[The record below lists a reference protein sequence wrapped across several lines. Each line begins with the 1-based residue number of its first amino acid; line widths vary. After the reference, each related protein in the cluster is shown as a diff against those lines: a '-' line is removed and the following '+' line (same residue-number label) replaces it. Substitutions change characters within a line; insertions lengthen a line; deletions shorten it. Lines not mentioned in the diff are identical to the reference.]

1 MTLEKTYFQ
10 QIMRAATSAVALSAL
25 LLSGCG
31 SGMVSSITGGSLI
44 TSTHTTD
51 TQALITD
58 APADQVLCLSVTV
71 DSIRMYNAAGNY
83 AEVLTTPARI
93 DASHLDAVQEPLRE
107 PLKIPQDTYTSA
119 SITVENPVV
128 AYVDSTGKVIRTAAT
143 LTSGVDVVTF
153 AAPITVTATS
163 APISFDLL
171 VGQSVSIS
179 GTTVSV
185 TPTFNVTTIPLASN
199 PTHGGNGK
207 VSDIQGAVV
216 STSSAGLVIQ
226 IASGAQIKL
235 AIDAHTEFQ
244 GFASL
249 SALTAGQ
256 LVEADVAVQPDGSL
270 LALRIHLCP
279 PNVGNLLTGPVTA
292 LSGSPLTGF
301 TIVLR
306 QPLGPGVGTSGLGTP
321 YAITVNSSTTY
332 AISARIGTLPTLPFP
347 ALFSAAKLSLGQNVQ
362 VGASAVNAT
371 AATATAATVTLEPQ
385 TVGGTVASISTASGL
400 TTYTV
405 TLPATSALG
414 TLTGATS
421 VVVYIAANSQMAN
434 STPIAVGSTVRFNGL
449 LFNDAGTL
457 RLVTVECHDGPP
469 SAPPQRH

>member
-1 MTLEKTYFQ
+1 MTLARTCFQ
-10 QIMRAATSAVALSAL
+10 QLLRGMTAATALSAL
-25 LLSGCG
+25 VITGCSTG
-31 SGMVSSITGGSLI
+31 VLSSITGGGPI
-44 TSTHTTD
+44 TSGQATT

-58 APADQVLCLSVTV
+58 APADSVLCLSITV

-83 AEVLTTPARI
+83 ADVLTTPSRI
-93 DASHLDAVQEPLRE
+93 EASHLDAVQEPLRE
-107 PLKIPQDTYTSA
+107 PLKIPQDTYVSA

-128 AYVDSTGKVIRTAAT
+128 AYVDSTGKVVKTNAT
-143 LTSGVDVVTF
+143 LTSGTDIVTF
-153 AAPITVTATS
+153 ATPITVTATS

-171 VGQSVSIS
+171 VGPSVSIS

-185 TPTFNVTTIPLASN
+185 TPTFNVTTIPLAN
-199 PTHGGNGK
+199 QPTHGGNGK
-207 VSDIQGAVV
+207 VSGIQGTVV
-216 STSSAGLVIQ
+216 SVSGTSLIVQTANGSQLT
-226 IASGAQIKL
+226 L
-235 AIDAHTEFQ
+235 ATNGSTLFQ

-249 SALTAGQ
+249 GALTAGE
-256 LVEADVAVQPDGSL
+256 LVEADVAVQTNGSL
-270 LALRIHLCP
+270 LALRISLCP
-279 PNVGNLLTGPVTA
+279 PNVGNLLTGPVTT

-301 TIVLR
+301 TLLLR
-306 QPLGPGVGTSGLGTP
+306 QPLGPGVGTSGTGTP

-332 AISARIGTLPTLPFP
+332 AISAQAGSLPVLPFP
-347 ALFSAAKLSLGQNVQ
+347 ALFSAAKLSLGQNVL

-405 TLPATSALG
+405 TLPANSALG

-469 SAPPQRH
+469 SVPPQKH